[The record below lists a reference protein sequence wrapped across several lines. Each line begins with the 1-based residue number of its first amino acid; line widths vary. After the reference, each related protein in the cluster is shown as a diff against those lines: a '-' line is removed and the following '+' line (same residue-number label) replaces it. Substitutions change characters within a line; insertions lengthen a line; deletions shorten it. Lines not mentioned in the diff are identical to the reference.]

1 MAFDPNSDIFQDF
14 LQEAGELLE
23 ALNEQLVEL
32 ESNPDDPETLNAVF
46 RGFHTIKGGAGFL
59 EITPVVQLCHRSEDI
74 FGLIRDGRLVL
85 TEPVMDPI
93 LAAVDELNA
102 MFDTLQSGEMPHDA
116 PDNILKQL
124 EAILN
129 PVEGGSESGE
139 EPSQSV
145 VEEKPIEEVKEAV
158 KNETVSAKS
167 DGVDITDLAN
177 SDDDITDDEFE
188 ALLDQLDTDKG
199 EPAVS
204 IQAVASGVTN
214 ELLIPGNPDED
225 ITEDEFEQLLDKLD
239 EHKAPVSAAPVVTSG
254 AVEKSEPAVVPVKSA
269 SKPKKVEAKRAE
281 KTGSGDQQKA
291 KSGQQKAKGSQQQT
305 ESSVRVD
312 TRRLDDVMNMVG
324 ELVLIRNRFENLKQ
338 SINSEVVDRAISD
351 LNLLTTDIQEV
362 VMRLRMQPVRKVF
375 SRFPR
380 VVRDLARKLDRK
392 VKLVLV
398 GEETEVDKNL
408 VEELA
413 DPLIHLIRNAVDHG
427 IETPDIRKAAGKP
440 AEGTVVLA
448 AEQEGDHILLTIQDD
463 GAGMNPDVIRRLAV
477 ERGMMDQ
484 ETASQLPNR
493 ALYNLIFEPGFSTK
507 KEISDVSGRGVG
519 MDVVKTHISQLNGQI
534 EIDSQIG
541 VGTTISIQVPLTLA
555 ILPTLMVYI
564 GDQNY
569 AIPLP
574 GIIELFE
581 WHSVEVGSV
590 GGREVVRLRDR
601 TYPLIYASELLGGGR
616 TKSLDQRVLVIE
628 LAGHALALVVD
639 QVIGQEEVV
648 IKPLGTLLRGM
659 PGYSGATITGD
670 GRVAMIL
677 DVAGMV
683 SKNIGMDYTAFI
695 EEGLAA

>member
-1 MAFDPNSDIFQDF
+1 MAFDPSSDIFQDF

-23 ALNEQLVEL
+23 SLNEQLVEL
-32 ESNPDDPETLNAVF
+32 ESSPDDPEVLNAVF

-59 EITPVVQLCHRSEDI
+59 EITPIVELCHRSEDL
-74 FGLIRDGRLVL
+74 FGVIRDGQLAL
-85 TEPVMDPI
+85 TEAVMDPV
-93 LAAVDELNA
+93 LAAVDELNE
-102 MFDTLQSGEMPHDA
+102 MFESLHAGEMPHDA
-116 PDNILKQL
+116 PADILQQL
-124 EAILN
+124 EAILK
-129 PVEGGSESGE
+129 GGGAE
-139 EPSQSV
+139 EVAEPPAAPV
-145 VEEKPIEEVKEAV
+145 VETPQPAAAPVAGGFDV
-158 KNETVSAKS
+158 A
-167 DGVDITDLAN
+167 AAAQ

-188 ALLDQLDTDKG
+188 ALLDQLDDEQPVADTELQP
-199 EPAVS
+199 EPTV
-204 IQAVASGVTN
+204 AVAG
-214 ELLIPGNPDED
+214 ELLLPGNPDDD
-225 ITEDEFEQLLDKLD
+225 ITEDEFEHLLDVLAD
-239 EHKAPVSAAPVVTSG
+239 QESPAPAAVAPAPAAAPV
-254 AVEKSEPAVVPVKSA
+254 AEPVARAEEPVAPKAASK
-269 SKPKKVEAKRAE
+269 SKPKAKKEAGGK
-281 KTGSGDQQKA
+281 GGQGQK
-291 KSGQQKAKGSQQQT
+291 S

-338 SINSEVVDRAISD
+338 IISSEVVDRAISD

-398 GEETEVDKNL
+398 GEDTEVDKNL

-427 IETPDIRKAAGKP
+427 VETPEVRKTSGKP
-440 AEGTVVLA
+440 AEGTIVLS

-463 GAGMNPDVIRRLAV
+463 GAGMNPDILRRLAV

-484 ETASQLPNR
+484 ETADQLPNR

-534 EIDSQIG
+534 EIDSEIG
-541 VGTTISIQVPLTLA
+541 KGTTISIQVPLTLA

-564 GDQNY
+564 GRQNY

-581 WHSVEVGSV
+581 WHSVEVGQV
-590 GGREVVRLRDR
+590 GGREVVRLRDK

-616 TKSLDQRVLVIE
+616 TQSLDQRVLVIE

-677 DVAGMV
+677 DIAGMV
-683 SKNIGMDYTAFI
+683 SKNIGTDYTAFI

>member
-1 MAFDPNSDIFQDF
+1 MSIDFDSDIFHDF

-23 ALNEQLVEL
+23 SLNELLVDL
-32 ESNPDDPETLNAVF
+32 EESPEDPELLNAVF
-46 RGFHTIKGGAGFL
+46 RAFHTIKGGAGFL
-59 EITPVVQLCHRSEDI
+59 GIDAVVVLCHRSEDL
-74 FGLIRDGRLVL
+74 FGVIRDGRLTL
-85 TEPVMDPI
+85 TETVMDPV
-93 LAAVDELNA
+93 LAAVDVLNE
-102 MFDTLQSGEMPHDA
+102 MFESLHAAEEPQSA
-116 PDNILKQL
+116 PPEIIAQL
-124 EAILN
+124 ESMLQPGGAA
-129 PVEGGSESGE
+129 PQAVVEQKASEPAVESESQQPAVVFDME
-139 EPSQSV
+139 AAAQSD
-145 VEEKPIEEVKEAV
+145 E
-158 KNETVSAKS
+158 
-167 DGVDITDLAN
+167 
-177 SDDDITDDEFE
+177 DITDDEFD
-188 ALLDQLDTDKG
+188 ALLDQLEQSPQQTAA
-199 EPAVS
+199 PAS
-204 IQAVASGVTN
+204 TMP
-214 ELLIPGNPDED
+214 LLEGDPDED
-225 ITEDEFEQLLDKLD
+225 ITEDEFEQLLDMLD
-239 EHKAPVSAAPVVTSG
+239 GEPVSEVSAVSPPPAPVEQKPSATAPPKNTS
-254 AVEKSEPAVVPVKSA
+254 EQ
-269 SKPKKVEAKRAE
+269 KPKGERADKGERTEKRASAT
-281 KTGSGDQQKA
+281 K
-291 KSGQQKAKGSQQQT
+291 T

-324 ELVLIRNRFENLKQ
+324 ELVLIRNRFDNLKQ
-338 SINSEVVDRAISD
+338 SISSEVVDRAISD

-392 VKLVLV
+392 VKLQLV
-398 GEETEVDKNL
+398 GEDTEVDKNL

-427 IETPDIRKAAGKP
+427 VETPEVRIAAGKP

-448 AEQEGDHILLTIQDD
+448 AQQEGDHILLTIQDD
-463 GAGMNPDVIRRLAV
+463 GAGMNPEVLRRLAV

-484 ETASQLPNR
+484 ETANQLPNR
-493 ALYNLIFEPGFSTK
+493 ALYGLIFEPGFSTK

-519 MDVVKTHISQLNGQI
+519 MDVVKTHINQLNGQI
-534 EIDSQIG
+534 EIDSEIG

-564 GDQNY
+564 AEQNY

-581 WHSVEVGSV
+581 WHSVEVSQV

-601 TYPLIYASELLGGGR
+601 TYSLVYASELLGGGR
-616 TKSLDQRVLVIE
+616 IRSSEQRVLVIE
-628 LAGHALALVVD
+628 LAGHSLALVVD

-677 DVAGMV
+677 DVASMLEKQVGF
-683 SKNIGMDYTAFI
+683 DYSMLN
-695 EEGLAA
+695 EEGKAA